1 MIIKP
6 KNIKVVTISDD
17 DSYWTVVQ
25 TYVGDEE
32 IGTQYTIINEN
43 AHRQKDGPYSITKK
57 GLEQMF
63 KHDVTI
69 LFDEEQI

>member
-1 MIIKP
+1 MIIKT

-17 DSYWTVVQ
+17 DNYWTVVQ
-25 TYVGDEE
+25 TYVGDKE
-32 IGTQYTIINEN
+32 IGNQYTIINEN
-43 AHRQKDGPYSITKK
+43 ASRQKDGPYSITKK

>member
-25 TYVGDEE
+25 TYVGYEE